1 LKLIY
6 CLFLNF
12 GAAAMLKSYKE
23 VINTIAHYHS
33 PMVEKL
39 HQFCEINSGTNNVNG
54 LALMAKA
61 LQTSYMPIA
70 DQIQIKQL
78 SPVSGFTLQGT
89 TSLQHYGDALLISKR
104 PELKRRILLSG
115 HMDTVYAATNPF
127 QKLTYINDNYVNGPG
142 VSDMKGGLIVML
154 YALMA
159 FEQTDSAAQI
169 GWDVF
174 INSDEEIGSLAS
186 ATILNELAPNYQAA
200 LVYEPAMTPTG
211 TLAKNRR
218 GSGKFTVIAQGKSA
232 HVGRAFDEGRNAICY
247 LAEFVTALHA
257 LNGQR
262 DGVTINVGKIAGG
275 EALNVVPEQAVAQ
288 LDVRISSTDD
298 QKWVKQQFDE
308 LTNRLARKE
317 YSLSVHGDF
326 TRPVK
331 RVCKGTERLFARLQN
346 IGKELDISIDW
357 SDSGGCCD
365 GNNLAQHGL
374 AVLDTLGVRGGAI
387 HSSDEYILLDSLTE
401 RASLSALLLM
411 DLAEG
416 GLEDL
421 KNDAISSRA

>member
-1 LKLIY
+1 
-6 CLFLNF
+6 
-12 GAAAMLKSYKE
+12 MLKSYVE
-23 VINTIAHYHS
+23 LINTIATYH
-33 PMVEKL
+33 PAMIEKL
-39 HQFCEINSGTNNVNG
+39 HHLCAINSGTTNLEG
-54 LALMAKA
+54 LALMAQA
-61 LQTSYMPIA
+61 LKYSYKPLA
-70 DQIQIKQL
+70 DTIEFKKL
-78 SPVSGFTLQGT
+78 PPVPVCTMQGT
-89 TSLQHYGDALLISKR
+89 TELQHYGDALLIRKR

-115 HMDTVYAATNPF
+115 HMDTVYPPTNPF
-127 QKLTYINDNYVNGPG
+127 QNLTYMNANQVNGPG
-142 VSDMKGGLIVML
+142 VADMKGGLIVML

-159 FEQTDSAAQI
+159 FEQTDSASQL

-186 ATILNELAPNYQAA
+186 AQLLNELAPKYSVA

-218 GSGKFTVIAQGKSA
+218 GSGKFTLIAQGKAA
-232 HVGRAFDEGRNAICY
+232 HVGRAFEEGRNAICY
-247 LAEFVTALHA
+247 LAEAVTAVHA

-262 DGVTINVGKIAGG
+262 KGVTINVGKIAGG

-288 LDVRISSTDD
+288 LDVRVSTLED
-298 QKWVKQQFDE
+298 QLWIKERFDE
-308 LTNRLARKE
+308 LINSLARQD
-317 YSLSVHGDF
+317 YSLVVQGHF

-331 RVCKGTERLFARLQN
+331 KVDKRTERLFSRIRALGQKL
-346 IGKELDISIDW
+346 GVEIDW
-357 SDSGGCCD
+357 QDSGGCCD

-387 HSSDEYILLDSLTE
+387 HSSDEYILLDSLSE

-411 DLAEG
+411 DLAQG

-421 KNDAISSRA
+421 THDALSLRA